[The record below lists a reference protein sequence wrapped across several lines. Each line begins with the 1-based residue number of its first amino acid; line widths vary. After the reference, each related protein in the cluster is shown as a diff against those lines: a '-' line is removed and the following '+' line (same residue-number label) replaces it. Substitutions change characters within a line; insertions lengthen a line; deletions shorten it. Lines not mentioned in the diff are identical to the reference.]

1 MHSLEHII
9 KQNNQ
14 AVAGHDPTRLADVW
28 PEGEAISFSIGES
41 KQPVSKG
48 KRAFTTDAVLGM
60 ARHALGYNFKGLE
73 QGLTNVL
80 RAERGIPVGE
90 PVPLD
95 ALTMFVFSL
104 GASTEL
110 VDEWV
115 EALSEAVAPYADHPE
130 ASFCIYDTDRG
141 VVIKVEENTVVAV
154 RPLLRKRQ

>member
-1 MHSLEHII
+1 MSPLYP
-9 KQNNQ
+9 KQLSFDTIFEQ
-14 AVAGHDPTRLADVW
+14 GAHDTRS
-28 PEGEAISFSIGES
+28 PSRFG
-41 KQPVSKG
+41 
-48 KRAFTTDAVLGM
+48 FTIEAVLAM

-115 EALSEAVAPYADHPE
+115 EALSEAVAPYADRPE
-130 ASFCIYDTDRG
+130 ATFCIYDTDRG

-154 RPLLRKRQ
+154 LPLKRKRQ